1 MESARRIGTDA
12 PAAGAR
18 RPGRGLRLLILGFAL
33 SLPLHAAV
41 VAWLAVTFIDR
52 PGVPETAA
60 RPIEIVSLPGDGD
73 AAAPDAGRTAAEP
86 SPAGGPAA
94 DPLLV
99 EPSPPG
105 PGGDPSLL
113 GSAAGSSDGLGEF
126 AALPGDGFGGGAGGG
141 GGGGGFAG
149 GAGGTSFFGVGG
161 RGTRFAFIVDKS
173 GSMLGDRIA
182 AAKEELVRAVA
193 ALPDYAAVHVAFFDA
208 GEPTAFGE
216 GWQRIRGGSMQRF
229 RSWLRNVSAS
239 GDTQPAGAFRQAFAL
254 EPRPDVIFFLTDGR
268 IPEECLEQVRGLNSR
283 GKRVQVNTIAFDD
296 PSGGSQL
303 RQIAQESAGQF
314 REVRIRPADAVT
326 RPAGG
331 GR

>member
-1 MESARRIGTDA
+1 MLL
-12 PAAGAR
+12 
-18 RPGRGLRLLILGFAL
+18 GLAL
-33 SLPLHAAV
+33 SLPVHAAILV
-41 VAWLAVTFIDR
+41 WFAMTAIDR
-52 PGVPETAA
+52 PGAPAA
-60 RPIEIVSLPGDGD
+60 VRTSIELAVLPD
-73 AAAPDAGRTAAEP
+73 AAAVTDAPPADDRGIERSGEVAAEIPPDAPMSSIDGLLAAGTAEG
-86 SPAGGPAA
+86 AGLDGGAGPG
-94 DPLLV
+94 V
-99 EPSPPG
+99 GGFG
-105 PGGDPSLL
+105 PGG
-113 GSAAGSSDGLGEF
+113 GG
-126 AALPGDGFGGGAGGG
+126 GDGFGGGGGG
-141 GGGGGFAG
+141 GEGGMPGGGGA
-149 GAGGTSFFGVGG
+149 GTSFFGIGG
-161 RGTRFAFIVDKS
+161 HGTRFAFIVDKS

>member
-18 RPGRGLRLLILGFAL
+18 RPGRGLRLLLLGFAL
-33 SLPLHAAV
+33 SLPLHAAL
-41 VAWLAVTFIDR
+41 VAWLAITFIER
-52 PGVPETAA
+52 PGLPESAA
-60 RPIEIVSLPGDGD
+60 RPIELVSLPGDG
-73 AAAPDAGRTAAEP
+73 ASSAPDAPRASDAP
-86 SPAGGPAA
+86 SPAGGLEA
-94 DPLLV
+94 DPLQV
-99 EPSPPG
+99 DPAPPG
-105 PGGDPSLL
+105 PATDRALL
-113 GSAAGSSDGLGEF
+113 GPAGGSSDGLGEF

-161 RGTRFAFIVDKS
+161 RGSRFAFIVDKS

-193 ALPDYAAVHVAFFDA
+193 ALPDYASVHVSFFDA
-208 GEPTAFGE
+208 GEPTTFGE

-229 RSWLRNVSAS
+229 RAWLRNVAAS
-239 GDTQPAGAFRQAFAL
+239 GDTQPAGSFRQAFAL
-254 EPRPDVIFFLTDGR
+254 EPRPDVVFFLTDGR
-268 IPEECLEQVRGLNSR
+268 IPEECLEQVRALNSR

-296 PSGGSQL
+296 PGGGAQL
-303 RQIAQESAGQF
+303 RQIAQESGGQF
-314 REVRIRPADAVT
+314 REVRVHPAGAVT
-326 RPAGG
+326 RPAGA